1 MIYLLSN
8 CTSSKRLVPEE
19 NMLIKNYSFNDIN
32 TSINEWKK
40 NSEST
45 TSNVITANELYKGHS
60 WQETLKN
67 VDILSQIS
75 PTKLLISSA
84 GYGLINSDQKINSY
98 QATFSK
104 GNENSIYNFKN
115 DSISTPTT
123 IWWDR
128 IDKFD
133 ISKLDESA
141 YVFINVSYEYL
152 IAMQNTIKQ
161 LIDIFKDK
169 LFIIVLSKN
178 KLPDFYTKNILRFD
192 TRFNSFENGTI
203 SSIIP
208 RFSRWLFKEIVDK
221 SLEFDNKEIQKHINN
236 FLSKFS
242 KYELP
247 NRKQLTDEN
256 ISNLIIK
263 QIQTKNI
270 RSKSSGLKDLRSQG
284 YACSQER
291 YGKLYTK
298 VKDK

>member
-8 CTSSKRLVPEE
+8 CTNSKRLIPQDS
-19 NMLIKNYSFNDIN
+19 MLIKNYSFNNID
-32 TSINEWKK
+32 TSINNWEK
-40 NSEST
+40 NKEFSP
-45 TSNVITANELYKGHS
+45 SNMIIAKELYKGHS
-60 WQETLKN
+60 WQEILKS

-115 DSISTPTT
+115 DSIAKPTT

-128 IDKFD
+128 INKFD
-133 ISKLDESA
+133 ISKLDENA
-141 YVFINVSYEYL
+141 YMFINVSYEYL

-169 LFIIVLSKN
+169 LFIIVLSKD
-178 KLPDFYTKNILRFD
+178 KLPDVYTKNILRFD

-208 RFSRWLFKEIVDK
+208 RFSKWLFNEIVDK
-221 SLEFDNKEIQKHINN
+221 NLAFSNEIIQKHIDS

-242 KYELP
+242 KYNVV
-247 NRKQLTDEN
+247 NRKQLTDED
-256 ISNLIIK
+256 ISNLIIE

-270 RSKSSGLKDLRSQG
+270 KSKSNGLKNLRAQG

-298 VKDK
+298 VKDI

>member
-8 CTSSKRLVPEE
+8 CTNSKSLIPQDS
-19 NMLIKNYSFNDIN
+19 MLIKNHSFNNID
-32 TSINEWKK
+32 TSINNWEK
-40 NSEST
+40 NKESS
-45 TSNVITANELYKGHS
+45 TSNMIVAKELYKGHS
-60 WQETLKN
+60 WQETLKS

-75 PTKLLISSA
+75 TTKLLISSA

-115 DSISTPTT
+115 DSIAKPTT

-128 IDKFD
+128 INKFD
-133 ISKLDESA
+133 ISKLDKSA

-270 RSKSSGLKDLRSQG
+270 KSKSNGLKDLRSQG

>member
-8 CTSSKRLVPEE
+8 CTNSKRLVPQDS
-19 NMLIKNYSFNDIN
+19 MLIKNYSFNDIN
-32 TSINEWKK
+32 ISITKWKENSKSTSGM
-40 NSEST
+40 
-45 TSNVITANELYKGHS
+45 ITAKELYKGHS

-67 VDILSQIS
+67 IDILSQIS
-75 PTKLLISSA
+75 TTKLLISSA
-84 GYGLINSDQKINSY
+84 GYGLINSYQKINSY

-104 GNENSIYNFKN
+104 GNENSIYNFRN
-115 DSISTPTT
+115 DLIVNPTI
-123 IWWDR
+123 IWWDK
-128 IDKFD
+128 INNFD
-133 ISKLDESA
+133 ISKLDENA

-169 LFIIVLSKN
+169 LFIIILSKD
-178 KLPDFYTKNILRFD
+178 KLPDVYTKNILRFD

-208 RFSRWLFKEIVDK
+208 RFSKWLFNEIVDK
-221 SLEFDNKEIQKHINN
+221 NLEFNNEIIQKHIDS

-242 KYELP
+242 KYDVP
-247 NRKQLTDEN
+247 NRKQLADED

-270 RSKSSGLKDLRSQG
+270 KSKSNGLKNLRAQG